1 MENFND
7 GLPDTSAPVL
17 TFDPFP
23 EEKKGESAVPEKT
36 EPLATEKPLW
46 DESTLS
52 PDERK
57 MVEDFAAQ
65 IDVSNTTLIMQY
77 GAGAQKK
84 IADFSETALGNVRT
98 KDLGEVGDLLA
109 DVVKELRGFD
119 AAEESKGI
127 RGFFKK
133 NTDRLSVMKTKYDK
147 AEVNVNR
154 IVKAMEGHQIQLMKD
169 SAMLDRMYEI
179 NKNYL
184 KELTMYI
191 LAGKKKL
198 NRLEQEELPKL
209 IERSSRTGDMADAQ
223 AVNDF
228 NAMCNRFEKKLH
240 DLELTRTISLQ
251 MAPQIRLIQ
260 NNDIQM
266 AEKIQSTLVNT
277 IPLWKSQMVLALGIA
292 HSGQAAKAQREVTDM
307 TNELLK
313 KNASMLKSASIET
326 ARETER
332 SIVDIGTL
340 KMTNEA
346 LISTLDEVMKIQQEG
361 RIKRREAEAELVKIE
376 NDLKNKLLEL
386 RN

>member
-1 MENFND
+1 MENLQD
-7 GLPDTSAPVL
+7 ELLDSSAPTL
-17 TFDPFP
+17 TLEPFAGEKEEVSVMEKEEPAQVEKPAFDESMLSE
-23 EEKKGESAVPEKT
+23 EEKT
-36 EPLATEKPLW
+36 
-46 DESTLS
+46 
-52 PDERK
+52 
-57 MVEDFAAQ
+57 MVDNFAQQ
-65 IDVSNTTLIMQY
+65 IDISNASLIMQY

-98 KDLGEVGDLLA
+98 KDMGEVGDLLA
-109 DVVKELRGFD
+109 GVVRELRGFD
-119 AAEESKGI
+119 AEEESKGFL
-127 RGFFKK
+127 GFFKK
-133 NTDRLSVMKTKYDK
+133 NSDKLTAMKAKYDK
-147 AEVNVNR
+147 AEVNVNK
-154 IVKAMEGHQIQLMKD
+154 IVKAMESHQIQLLKD
-169 SAMLDRMYEI
+169 SAMLDKMYEI

-198 NRLEQEELPKL
+198 AQLEQEELPKL
-209 IERSSRTGDMADAQ
+209 IARSNRTGDMADAQ

-240 DLELTRTISLQ
+240 DLELTRTVSLQ

-313 KNASMLKSASIET
+313 KNASMLKTASVET
-326 ARETER
+326 AREAER
-332 SIVDIGTL
+332 GIVDIETL
-340 KMTNEA
+340 KQTNES

-361 RIKRREAEAELVKIE
+361 RAKRQEAEAELGKIE
-376 NDLKNKLLEL
+376 NDLKNKLLEM
-386 RN
+386 RK

>member
-1 MENFND
+1 MDNFND
-7 GLPDTSAPVL
+7 GLPDSTAPVL
-17 TFDPFP
+17 TFEPFP
-23 EEKKGESAVPEKT
+23 EEKKEEPVLAKEEPPAAEKT
-36 EPLATEKPLW
+36 VW
-46 DESTLS
+46 DESLLS
-52 PDERK
+52 ADERK
-57 MVEDFAAQ
+57 MVDDFAAQ
-65 IDVSNTTLIMQY
+65 IDVNNTTLIMQY

-84 IADFSETALGNVRT
+84 VADFSEAALGNVRT
-98 KDLGEVGDLLA
+98 KDLGEVGNMLA

-119 AAEESKGI
+119 AEEESKGI
-127 RGFFKK
+127 RGLFKK
-133 NTDRLSVMKTKYDK
+133 NVDRLSTMKAKYDK
-147 AEVNVNR
+147 AETNVNK

-198 NRLEQEELPKL
+198 QQLEQEELPKL
-209 IERSSRTGDMADAQ
+209 VERSSRTGDMADAQ

-277 IPLWKSQMVLALGIA
+277 IPLWKSQMVLALGIT

-313 KNASMLKSASIET
+313 KNASMLKTASIET

-340 KMTNEA
+340 KMTNES
-346 LISTLDEVMKIQQEG
+346 LITTLDEVMKIQQDG
-361 RIKRREAEAELVKIE
+361 REKRREAEIELAKIE

-386 RN
+386 RK